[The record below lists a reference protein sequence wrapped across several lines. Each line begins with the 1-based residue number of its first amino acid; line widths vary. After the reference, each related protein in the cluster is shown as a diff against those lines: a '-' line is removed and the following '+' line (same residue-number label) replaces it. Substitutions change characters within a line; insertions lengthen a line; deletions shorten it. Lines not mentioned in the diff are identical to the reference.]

1 MRTLQLCGGNSE
13 TSALWGMSN
22 KFVEPEINKEA
33 SEFISNNYNE
43 LLVAAREM
51 GVDPCKAEDCVQDV
65 CTSIIRSEARGEGF
79 DMTKGKTGDGI
90 ISVRQFV
97 FGRLKGYS
105 KHRKYKSPTESPL
118 RDPKKPDKYV
128 ANEIASSTSME
139 EISQMSACQKAY
151 NTAKSYDALE
161 VVEASQS
168 FEEELQ
174 YVLSFE
180 NTGEC
185 QLSIKKLLLNIEYFK
200 QNMDKIDIKSLF
212 SELTSFNTEFVE
224 AFSAVVKFSS
234 IDPVL
239 YNSMLRKMI

>member
-1 MRTLQLCGGNSE
+1 MRTLQFCGKANEMG
-13 TSALWGMSN
+13 ALWGMSN
-22 KFVEPEINKEA
+22 KFVEPEISREA
-33 SEFISNNYNE
+33 SEFITNNYNE
-43 LLVAAREM
+43 LLVAVREM

-79 DMTKGKTGDGI
+79 DMTKGKTGDGL

-118 RDPKKPDKYV
+118 RDPNRPDNYV
-128 ANEIASSTSME
+128 ANEVASSTAME
-139 EISQMSACQKAY
+139 EISQMTACQKAY

-161 VVEASQS
+161 IVEASQS
-168 FEEELQ
+168 FEEELN

-185 QLSIKKLLLNIEYFK
+185 QLSIRKLLLNIEYFK
-200 QNMDKIDIKSLF
+200 QNMDKIDLKGLF
-212 SELTSFNTEFVE
+212 SELTEFNTEFIE

-234 IDPVL
+234 INPVV
-239 YNSMLRKMI
+239 YNNMLRKMV